1 MTGSDLE
8 AAATPVAQAAAQDAV
23 GISPGQLGALSDGIL
38 AIAATILI
46 LEVRTLSSGAPVS
59 SSLQAE
65 WPALAA
71 NASTFLGIGIVWI
84 HHHNLFHMVRAVDRT
99 LLLGRPGPARHQA
112 RMGADGGLRSLV
124 HPGRLRSL

>member
-1 MTGSDLE
+1 MIGSDLE
-8 AAATPVAQAAAQDAV
+8 SAATPVAQAAAQDAV
-23 GISPGQLGALSDGIL
+23 GISPARLGAFSDGIL

-46 LEVRTLSSGAPVS
+46 LDARTPASGARVS
-59 SSLQAE
+59 SSLPAE

-84 HHHNLFHMVRAVDRT
+84 HHHNLFHMMRAVDRT

-124 HPGRLRSL
+124 HPRRLRSL

>member
-8 AAATPVAQAAAQDAV
+8 SAGAPVTQAAAQDAV
-23 GISPGQLGALSDGIL
+23 GISPARLGAFSDGIL

-46 LEVRTLSSGAPVS
+46 LDGRTPASGASVW

-71 NASTFLGIGIVWI
+71 QRL
-84 HHHNLFHMVRAVDRT
+84 D
-99 LLLGRPGPARHQA
+99 LLGNRRREDPPPQPVPPSAR
-112 RMGADGGLRSLV
+112 R
-124 HPGRLRSL
+124 